1 MLCLIILYVVQTPMS
16 GMWDYPRSSDTAH
29 PEEYHLDLRCW
40 MTVGARVLL
49 RIAELIDEGKYPRIL

>member
-1 MLCLIILYVVQTPMS
+1 MS